1 MKNIL
6 IKSIILGSLTLSLN
20 ADFIR
25 DNTKL
30 VVNDT
35 KTGLM
40 WQDDAIGSTM
50 NWSTAITTCENLTL
64 GGYSDWRLPNI
75 RELKSIVDKSRY
87 DPAISPNFIAI
98 TSDQY
103 WSSTTDASNSSDG
116 WFVAFYSGIGSSSS
130 GKGNNSVYV
139 RCVRGGN

>member
-1 MKNIL
+1 MMKNIL
-6 IKSIILGSLTLSLN
+6 INSILLGSLALSLN

-25 DNTKL
+25 DNTNL

-40 WQDDAIGSTM
+40 WQDDAVGRIM

-75 RELKSIVDKSRY
+75 RELKSITDRTRAN
-87 DPAISPNFIAI
+87 PAISPNFIAI
-98 TSDQY
+98 ASDFY
-103 WSSTTDASNSSDG
+103 WSSTMNASD
-116 WFVAFYSGIGSSSS
+116 SS
-130 GKGNNSVYV
+130 GAWGVGFKYGNVVWLNKASSYYV
-139 RCVRGGN
+139 RCVRAGQ

>member
-1 MKNIL
+1 MMKNIL
-6 IKSIILGSLTLSLN
+6 IKSILLGSLTLSLN

-40 WQDDAIGSTM
+40 WQDDAVGSTM
-50 NWSTAITTCENLTL
+50 TWANAITTCESLTL

-75 RELKSIVDKSRY
+75 RELKSIVDRTRY
-87 DPAISPNFIAI
+87 NPAISPNFTAI
-98 TSDQY
+98 DSSVY
-103 WSSTTDASNSSDG
+103 WSSTTVAS
-116 WFVAFYSGIGSSSS
+116 GSSYAWRVYFGGGGDSANDKTDS
-130 GKGNNSVYV
+130 LYV
-139 RCVRGGN
+139 RCVRAGQ

>member
-6 IKSIILGSLTLSLN
+6 IKSILLGSLTLSLN

-40 WQDDAIGSTM
+40 WQDDVVGSTM
-50 NWSTAITTCENLTL
+50 DWSTAITTCENLTL

-75 RELKSIVDKSRY
+75 RELKSIDDRTRAN
-87 DPAISPNFIAI
+87 PAISPNFTAIAPG
-98 TSDQY
+98 Y
-103 WSSTTDASNSSDG
+103 CWSSTTYASDSSYAWGVDFNLG
-116 WFVAFYSGIGSSSS
+116 NDVWDDKTDSS
-130 GKGNNSVYV
+130 YV
-139 RCVRGGN
+139 RCVRGGI

>member
-1 MKNIL
+1 MMKNIL
-6 IKSIILGSLTLSLN
+6 IKSILLGSLTLSLN

-40 WQDDAIGSTM
+40 WQDDAVGSTM
-50 NWSTAITTCENLTL
+50 TWANAITTCESLTL

-75 RELKSIVDKSRY
+75 RELKSIVDRTRY
-87 DPAISPNFIAI
+87 NPAISPI
-98 TSDQY
+98 TA
-103 WSSTTDASNSSDG
+103 TTCRFS
-116 WFVAFYSGIGSSSS
+116 
-130 GKGNNSVYV
+130 
-139 RCVRGGN
+139 

>member
-1 MKNIL
+1 MMKNIL
-6 IKSIILGSLTLSLN
+6 IKSIFFGSLTLSLN

-40 WQDDAIGSTM
+40 WQDDTVGSTM
-50 NWSTAITTCENLTL
+50 TWSTAITTCENLTL

-87 DPAISPNFIAI
+87 NPAISPNFTQKVSSA
-98 TSDQY
+98 Y
-103 WSSTTDASNSSDG
+103 WSSTTNPVSNEAWHVYFNLGAD
-116 WFVAFYSGIGSSSS
+116 SGDYEA
-130 GKGNNSVYV
+130 NSYYV
-139 RCVRGGN
+139 RCVRGGI

>member
-6 IKSIILGSLTLSLN
+6 IKSILLASLTLSLN

-40 WQDDAIGSTM
+40 WQDDVIGSDM
-50 NWSTAITTCENLTL
+50 NWNTAITTCENLTL

-75 RELKSIVDKSRY
+75 KELKSITDKARAN
-87 DPAISPNFIAI
+87 PAISPNFTAI
-98 TSDQY
+98 VSSNY
-103 WSSTTDASNSSDG
+103 WSFTTNSSNYSSVWVGNFYRGGTD
-116 WFVAFYSGIGSSSS
+116 WFNKTGS
-130 GKGNNSVYV
+130 NYV
-139 RCVRGGN
+139 RCVRAGQ

>member
-1 MKNIL
+1 MMKNIL
-6 IKSIILGSLTLSLN
+6 IKSILLGSLTLSLN

-40 WQDDAIGSTM
+40 WQDDAVGSTM
-50 NWSTAITTCENLTL
+50 DWSTAITTCENLTL

-75 RELKSIVDKSRY
+75 RELKSIADRTRAN
-87 DPAISPNFIAI
+87 PAISPNFTAI
-98 TSDQY
+98 TSDYY
-103 WSSTTDASNSSDG
+103 WSSTTYSVSSYVCDVGFSGGNDG
-116 WFVAFYSGIGSSSS
+116 VSEKTDSLF
-130 GKGNNSVYV
+130 V
-139 RCVRGGN
+139 RCVRGGI

>member
-6 IKSIILGSLTLSLN
+6 IKSILLGSLTLSLN

-25 DNTKL
+25 DNTKS

-40 WQDDAIGSTM
+40 WQDDAVGSSM

-75 RELKSIVDKSRY
+75 RELKSIADRTRAN
-87 DPAISPNFIAI
+87 PAISPNFTAIA
-98 TSDQY
+98 SDFY
-103 WSSTTDASNSSDG
+103 WSSTTVASNSRYEWG
-116 WFVAFYSGIGSSSS
+116 VYFGY
-130 GKGNNSVYV
+130 GNGDTNVKVYRHYV
-139 RCVRGGN
+139 RCVRAGQ

>member
-1 MKNIL
+1 MMKNIL

-40 WQDDAIGSTM
+40 WQDDAVGNTM
-50 NWSTAITTCENLTL
+50 DWSTAITTCENLTL
-64 GGYSDWRLPNI
+64 GEYSDWRLPNI
-75 RELKSIVDKSRY
+75 RELKSITDRTRAN
-87 DPAISPNFIAI
+87 PAISPNFTAIA
-98 TSDQY
+98 SGYY
-103 WSSTTDASNSSDG
+103 WSSTTNASVPSGAWVVYFGNGNDAWDNKASSN
-116 WFVAFYSGIGSSSS
+116 
-130 GKGNNSVYV
+130 YV
-139 RCVRGGN
+139 RCVRAGQ

>member
-1 MKNIL
+1 MMKNIL
-6 IKSIILGSLTLSLN
+6 IKSILLGSLTLSLN

-40 WQDDAIGSTM
+40 WQDDVVGSTM
-50 NWSTAITTCENLTL
+50 DWNTAITTCENLTL

-75 RELKSIVDKSRY
+75 RELKSIVDKSKAN
-87 DPAISPNFIAI
+87 PAISPNFI
-98 TSDQY
+98 TFVSDIY
-103 WSSTTDASNSSDG
+103 WSSTIFNQLDKEWGMRYDG
-116 WFVAFYSGIGSSSS
+116 YHTVYY
-130 GKGNNSVYV
+130 KTNNYYV
-139 RCVRGGN
+139 RCVRGGI